1 MMIPSTN
8 QRVALT
14 MGPVLFNWPV
24 EKWSDFYAQLADEA
38 AIDLVYLGEVVCSKR
53 TPFYLSAMAD
63 AVGRLQRG
71 GKTVVLST
79 LALITL
85 MRERKEC
92 AELIGNGGCEIEVND
107 LTALVNWDKGEPFHV
122 GPYVNVYNEGTLAF
136 LAGLGAS
143 SVCLPP
149 ELPFQAVE
157 SLAAKSH
164 ALGIGCEIWSF
175 GRIPLAISGRCY
187 HARIDG
193 LTKDA
198 CQFGCARDS
207 DGLAVSTLNSKGFLA
222 INGVQTLSYTYSN
235 VITHVDRLEAAGVT
249 ALRLSPH
256 NFNMRDV
263 SRAFRD
269 RLDRRIDGEEALSRL
284 QTICGPVSFSNGFL
298 FGEAGVEMVTSP
310 D

>member
-1 MMIPSTN
+1 MMTPSIN

-24 EKWSDFYAQLADEA
+24 ENWSDFYAQLADEA

-53 TPFYLSAMAD
+53 TPFYLRAMAD

-71 GKTVVLST
+71 GKTVALST

-92 AELIGNGGCEIEVND
+92 AELISSGGCEIEVND
-107 LTALVNWDKGEPFHV
+107 LTALANWDKGEPFHI

-164 ALGIGCEIWSF
+164 ALGIGCEVWSF
-175 GRIPLAISGRCY
+175 GRTPLAISGRCY

-207 DGLAVSTLNSKGFLA
+207 DGLEVSTLNGKGFLA

-256 NFNMRDV
+256 SFNMRDV

-269 RLDRRIDGEEALSRL
+269 RLDKRIDSEEALSRI

-298 FGEAGVEMVTSP
+298 FGEAGLEMVTSP